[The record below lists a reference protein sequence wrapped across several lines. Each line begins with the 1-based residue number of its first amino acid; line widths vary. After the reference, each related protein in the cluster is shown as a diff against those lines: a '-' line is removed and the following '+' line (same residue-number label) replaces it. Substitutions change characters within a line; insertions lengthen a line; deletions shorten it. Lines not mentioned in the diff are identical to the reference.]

1 MYPWEAVEVLFL
13 EKCQVF
19 FLMSF
24 SFSSFVAEILSVKK
38 DGGWEQSRKPK
49 SVIFVPVTQPEIHRC
64 LHHKYLFP

>member
-38 DGGWEQSRKPK
+38 DGG
-49 SVIFVPVTQPEIHRC
+49 
-64 LHHKYLFP
+64 